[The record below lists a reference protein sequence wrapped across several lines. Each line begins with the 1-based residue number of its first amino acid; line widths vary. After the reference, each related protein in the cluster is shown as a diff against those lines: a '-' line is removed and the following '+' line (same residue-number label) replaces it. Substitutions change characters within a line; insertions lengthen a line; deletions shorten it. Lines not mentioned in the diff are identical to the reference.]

1 MNTAIVLAVVALAG
15 SVVTAIVSTFGL
27 PMIQGRRDATK
38 VLDTYRE
45 PLIAA
50 SYELQARLYNI
61 LSLEFVHRYLKNNTQ
76 GKQDAAI
83 HSTLYVFAQ
92 FFGCR
97 ELIHVEIQY
106 LRFSRHERTRRVSQ
120 LLWDIG
126 EEFLSDSYGPQF
138 MLWRVEQRGLG
149 ERMISSAN
157 GHLACMGYAAF
168 VEQRDTMDEWL
179 KPLERDLENLDDGG
193 RRRLTRIQH
202 LLLELVK
209 ELDDK
214 GKRYPFTMNEA

>member
-27 PMIQGRRDATK
+27 PVSQGRRDARK

-45 PLIAA
+45 PLVDA
-50 SYELQARLYNI
+50 SYDLQARLFNI
-61 LSLEFVHRYLKNNTQ
+61 LSLHFVERYLKNNAQ
-76 GKQDAAI
+76 DKHDAAI

-92 FFGCR
+92 FFGWR
-97 ELIHVEIQY
+97 ELIRGEVQY
-106 LRFSRHERTRRVSQ
+106 LRFSRHQRTRRVSQ

-126 EEFLSDSYGPQF
+126 EEFLADSYGPQF

-149 ERMISSAN
+149 ERMVSTVN
-157 GHLACMGYAAF
+157 GRATCLGYAAF
-168 VEQRDTMDEWL
+168 VEQRHTMDEWL
-179 KPLERDLENLDDGG
+179 KPLEHDLENLDEGG
-193 RRRLTRIQH
+193 RQRLTKIQH
-202 LLLELVK
+202 LLLALVR

>member
-1 MNTAIVLAVVALAG
+1 VNTAIVIAVVALAG

-27 PMIQGRRDATK
+27 PVIQGRRDARK
-38 VLDTYRE
+38 VLDTYRG
-45 PLIAA
+45 PLVDA

-61 LSLEFVHRYLKNNTQ
+61 LSLRFADEYIKDSTQ
-76 GKQDAAI
+76 DKQAAAI

-92 FFGCR
+92 FFGSR
-97 ELIHVEIQY
+97 ELIRGEIQY
-106 LRFSRHERTRRVSQ
+106 LRFSRHQRTRRVSQ
-120 LLWDIG
+120 LIWEIG
-126 EEFLSDSYGPQF
+126 EEFLANSYGPQF

-149 ERMISSAN
+149 ERMISAVN
-157 GHLACMGYAAF
+157 GRATCLGYAAF
-168 VEQRDTMDEWL
+168 VEQRATMDEWL

-202 LLLELVK
+202 LLLELVR

>member
-1 MNTAIVLAVVALAG
+1 MVALAG

-27 PMIQGRRDATK
+27 PVIQGRRDATK
-38 VLDTYRE
+38 VLDSYRE

-61 LSLEFVHRYLKNNTQ
+61 LSLEFVDRYLKNNTA

-83 HSTLYVFAQ
+83 DSTLYVFAQ
-92 FFGCR
+92 FFGWR
-97 ELIHVEIQY
+97 ELIHVEVQY
-106 LRFSRHERTRRVSQ
+106 LRFPRHERTRRVSK

-126 EEFLSDSYGPQF
+126 QEFLADSYGPQF

-149 ERMISSAN
+149 ERMICSVN
-157 GHLACMGYAAF
+157 DRLTCMGYAAF
-168 VEQRDTMDEWL
+168 LEQQDTMYEWL
-179 KPLERDLENLDDGG
+179 KPLEYALENLDEGG
-193 RRRLTRIQH
+193 RQRLTRIQH
-202 LLLELVK
+202 LLLALVR

-214 GKRYPFTMNEA
+214 GKRYPFAMNEA

>member
-1 MNTAIVLAVVALAG
+1 
-15 SVVTAIVSTFGL
+15 
-27 PMIQGRRDATK
+27 
-38 VLDTYRE
+38 
-45 PLIAA
+45 
-50 SYELQARLYNI
+50 LQARLYNI
-61 LSLEFVHRYLKNNTQ
+61 LSLRFVDEYIKDSTQ
-76 GKQDAAI
+76 DKQAAAI

-92 FFGCR
+92 FFGSR
-97 ELIHVEIQY
+97 ELIRGEIQY
-106 LRFSRHERTRRVSQ
+106 LRFSRHQRTRRVSQ
-120 LLWDIG
+120 LIWEIG
-126 EEFLSDSYGPQF
+126 EEFLANSYGPQF

-149 ERMISSAN
+149 ERMISAVN
-157 GHLACMGYAAF
+157 GRATCLGYAAF

-202 LLLELVK
+202 LLLELVR

>member
-1 MNTAIVLAVVALAG
+1 VNTAIVLALVALAG
-15 SVVTAIVSTFGL
+15 SIASAAVTAFGV
-27 PMIQGRRDATK
+27 PVFQGRRDARK
-38 VLDTYRE
+38 VLDTYQE

-50 SYELQARLYNI
+50 AYELQARLYNI
-61 LSLEFVHRYLKNNTQ
+61 LTLSFVDRYLKNDRQ
-76 GKQDAAI
+76 GKHDAAI

-92 FFGCR
+92 FFGWR
-97 ELIHVEIQY
+97 ELIRGEVQY
-106 LRFSRHERTRRVSQ
+106 LRFSRHQRTRRLSQ

-126 EEFLSDSYGPQF
+126 EEFLADSYGPQF

-149 ERMISSAN
+149 ERMITS
-157 GHLACMGYAAF
+157 GHGRMTCLGYAAF
-168 VEQRDTMDEWL
+168 LEQRDTMDEWL
-179 KPLERDLENLDDGG
+179 KPLEHDLENLNDGG

-202 LLLELVK
+202 LLLELVR

>member
-1 MNTAIVLAVVALAG
+1 VNTAIVLAVVALGG
-15 SVVTAIVSTFGL
+15 SVVSAIVSTFGL
-27 PMIQGRRDATK
+27 PVIQGRRDAK
-38 VLDTYRE
+38 RVLDTYRE
-45 PLIAA
+45 PLVDAC
-50 SYELQARLYNI
+50 YELQARLYNI
-61 LSLEFVHRYLKNNTQ
+61 LSLPFVDRYLKNNTQ
-76 GKQDAAI
+76 DKHDAAI

-92 FFGCR
+92 FFGSR
-97 ELIHVEIQY
+97 ELIRSEIQY

-126 EEFLSDSYGPQF
+126 EEFLADSYGPQF

-149 ERMISSAN
+149 ERMITSR
-157 GHLACMGYAAF
+157 HRHMTCLGYAAF
-168 VEQRDTMDEWL
+168 LEQRDTMDEWL

-193 RRRLTRIQH
+193 RRRLTKIQH
-202 LLLELVK
+202 LLLELVR